1 MSGKNIIN
9 HMAKT
14 RTATLAKARQIEFRE
29 YDLPQV
35 KEDEILVKVEGCGI
49 CGTDVHEFKGE
60 PFGIAPLVL
69 GHEGTGEIVA
79 LGKNVTVDTQGKP
92 VKVGDK
98 VVSSILVCGHCPSC
112 LRFPEKPNL
121 CSNLGVYGLIS
132 DDDFHLNGW
141 FANHILLR
149 KGSTFFEVNKYT
161 LDERMLLEPACV
173 VVHALER
180 AKTVNIMNFSSFVLV
195 QGCGPIGLLQIAVL
209 KAYGIENIIALD
221 SVAKRLDMAKKMGAS
236 FVINAASFD
245 TIEKRVA
252 EVQRIT
258 GGYGVDFAFQCTGN
272 PVAASEVFK
281 YIRRG
286 GGLCEL
292 GFFVDN
298 GSTTYNPHQDFCNKE
313 ITVVGSWVYSA
324 QEYLLTM
331 SFMNRAKTM
340 NIPVAELVTD
350 KFTLD
355 EIVKAMETNIAMS
368 GLKVAIVI

>member
-1 MSGKNIIN
+1 M
-9 HMAKT
+9 
-14 RTATLAKARQIEFRE
+14 KAQQIEFRE

-35 KEDEILVKVEGCGI
+35 KEDEILVKVEGCGV
-49 CGTDVHEFKGE
+49 CGTDVHEYKGE

-79 LGKNVTVDTQGKP
+79 LGKNVTADTQGKP

-98 VVSSILVCGHCPSC
+98 VVSSVLVCGHCPFC
-112 LRFPEKPNL
+112 LRFPMNPNL
-121 CSNLGVYGLIS
+121 CNNLGVYGLIS
-132 DDDFHLNGW
+132 DDDYHLNGW
-141 FANHILLR
+141 FAEHILLR
-149 KGSTFFEVNKYT
+149 KGSTFFEVNKYS

-180 AKTVNIMNFSSFVLV
+180 AKVTNILNFSSSVLV

-221 SVAKRLDMAKKMGAS
+221 TVSQRLDMAKKMGAS
-236 FVINAASFD
+236 AVINAQSFE
-245 TIEKRVA
+245 TIGKRVV
-252 EVQRIT
+252 EILRLT
-258 GGYGVDFAFQCTGN
+258 NGFGVDFAFQCTGS
-272 PVAASEVFK
+272 PAAASEVFK

-298 GSTTYNPHQDFCNKE
+298 GDAAFNPHHDLCNKE
-313 ITVVGSWVYSA
+313 ITVVGSWVYTA

-331 SFMNRAKTM
+331 SFMDRAKAM
-340 NIPVAELVTD
+340 NIPVIELVTHRF
-350 KFTLD
+350 KL
-355 EIVKAMETNIAMS
+355 ENIVKAMEANIAME
-368 GLKVAIVI
+368 GLKIAVVI

>member
-1 MSGKNIIN
+1 
-9 HMAKT
+9 MAKT
-14 RTATLAKARQIEFRE
+14 KTATLVKAQQIEFRE

-35 KEDEILVKVEGCGI
+35 KEDEILVKVEGCGV
-49 CGTDVHEFKGE
+49 CGTDVHEYKGE

-79 LGKNVTVDTQGKP
+79 LGKNVTADTQGKP

-98 VVSSILVCGHCPSC
+98 VVSSVLVCGHCPFC
-112 LRFPEKPNL
+112 LRFPMNPNL
-121 CSNLGVYGLIS
+121 CNNLGVYGLIS
-132 DDDFHLNGW
+132 DDDYHLNGW
-141 FANHILLR
+141 FAEHILLR
-149 KGSTFFEVNKYT
+149 KGSTFFEVNKYS

-180 AKTVNIMNFSSFVLV
+180 AKVTNILNFSSSVLV

-221 SVAKRLDMAKKMGAS
+221 TVSQRLDMAKKMGAS
-236 FVINAASFD
+236 AVINAQSFE
-245 TIEKRVA
+245 TIGKRVV
-252 EVQRIT
+252 EILRLT
-258 GGYGVDFAFQCTGN
+258 NGFGVDFAFQCTGS
-272 PVAASEVFK
+272 PAAASEVFK

-298 GSTTYNPHQDFCNKE
+298 GDAAFNPHHDLCNKE
-313 ITVVGSWVYSA
+313 ITVVGSWVYTA

-331 SFMNRAKTM
+331 SFMDRAKAM
-340 NIPVAELVTD
+340 NIPVIELVTHRF
-350 KFTLD
+350 KL
-355 EIVKAMETNIAMS
+355 ENIVKAMEANIAME
-368 GLKVAIVI
+368 GLKIAVVI

>member
-1 MSGKNIIN
+1 MT
-9 HMAKT
+9 KT
-14 RTATLAKARQIEFRE
+14 KTATLVKAQQIEFRE

-60 PFGIAPLVL
+60 PFGIAPVVL

-79 LGKNVTVDTQGKP
+79 LGKNVTADTQGKP

-98 VVSSILVCGHCPSC
+98 VVSSVLVCGHCPYC
-112 LRFPEKPNL
+112 LRFPGNPNL
-121 CSNLGVYGLIS
+121 CSNLGVYGLIP
-132 DDDFHLNGW
+132 DDEFHLNGW

-149 KGSTFFEVNKYT
+149 KGSTFFEVNKYS

-180 AKTVNIMNFSSFVLV
+180 AKTTNILNFSSSVLV

-221 SVAKRLDMAKKMGAS
+221 SVSKRLDMAKKMGAS
-236 FVINAASFD
+236 SVIDAKSFA
-245 TIEKRVA
+245 TIEKRIA
-252 EVQRIT
+252 EVQRLT
-258 GGYGVDFAFQCTGN
+258 GGFGADFAFQCTGN
-272 PVAASEVFK
+272 PDAASEVFK

-298 GSTTYNPHQDFCNKE
+298 GNAGFNPHQDFCNKE
-313 ITVVGSWVYSA
+313 ITVVGSWVYTA
-324 QEYLLTM
+324 QEYVLTM
-331 SFMNRAKTM
+331 SFMDRAKAM
-340 NIPVAELVTD
+340 SIPVAELVTD
-350 KFTLD
+350 RFKLD
-355 EIVKAMETNIAMS
+355 EIVKAMEVNIAMS

>member
-1 MSGKNIIN
+1 MT
-9 HMAKT
+9 KT
-14 RTATLAKARQIEFRE
+14 RTATLVKARQIEFRE
-29 YDLPQV
+29 YDIPQV
-35 KEDEILVKVEGCGI
+35 SDDEILVKVEGCGI

-60 PFGIAPLVL
+60 PFGIAPLIL

-79 LGKNVTVDTQGKP
+79 LGKNVTADTQGRS
-92 VKVGDK
+92 VQVGDK
-98 VVSSILVCGHCPSC
+98 IVSSVLVCGTCPHC
-112 LRFPEKPNL
+112 LRFPAHPNL
-121 CSNLGVYGLIS
+121 CSGLGVYGLIP

-141 FANHILLR
+141 FAEHILLR
-149 KGSTFFEVNKYT
+149 KGSTFFEVNKYN

-180 AKTVNIMNFSSFVLV
+180 AKTANILNFSSPVLV

-221 SVAKRLDMAKKMGAS
+221 TVSKRLDMAKKMGAS
-236 FVINAASFD
+236 VVINAQSFD
-245 TIEKRVA
+245 TLEKRIG
-252 EVQRIT
+252 EVQRLT
-258 GGYGVDFAFQCTGN
+258 GGFGVDFAFQCTGN
-272 PVAASEVFK
+272 PAAASEVFK

-298 GSTTYNPHQDFCNKE
+298 GNATFNPHQDFCNKE
-313 ITVVGSWVYSA
+313 ITVVGSWVYTA

-331 SFMNRAKTM
+331 SFMDRAKTM
-340 NIPVAELVTD
+340 NIPVTELVTD
-350 KFTLD
+350 KFKLD

-368 GLKVAIVI
+368 GLKVAVVI